1 VALSIRLMAAIIVA
15 KIVNLHLFES
25 TVINDL
31 IWKDSAPI
39 RKYFNSD
46 GKNLLFHGSSFEN
59 SSDALIKCSK
69 KNENRIRMIKDFLL
83 RITKGASK

>member
-1 VALSIRLMAAIIVA
+1 MAVITIA
-15 KIVNLHLFES
+15 KIANLYLFDS
-25 TVINDL
+25 IVINDL

-46 GKNLLFHGSSFEN
+46 GKNLLFQGSSFEK
-59 SSDALIKCSK
+59 SSEALINNSK